1 MSIAAPAER
10 ARRVPVGIAVGIA
23 AAWIAAIL
31 VVALGKGGL
40 ADHHAIA
47 EGDLPIGTAL
57 VVFLVGWQV
66 MVAAMMLPSTV
77 PLFRM
82 FRVASA
88 KQDRPG
94 LALALFLGGYAVVWG
109 LAGSLALLGDLVLHA
124 VVAAVPTLDERPHL
138 ISGGVLL
145 LAGAFQFSDLKD
157 RCLTECRHPAMWMLR
172 HYRRGA
178 ANAFHL
184 GQLHGRFCLG
194 CCWALMLL
202 MFAVGVMNLLWMA
215 ALAAFMAYEKIGRN
229 GEAVGKIAG
238 MTLIGWG
245 VLVLGGAPLVPA

>member
-1 MSIAAPAER
+1 VSLAAPDAA
-10 ARRVPVGIAVGIA
+10 ARRVPVGIVIGIA
-23 AAWIAAIL
+23 AGWIAAIL

-47 EGDLPIGTAL
+47 EGDLPIGIAL
-57 VVFLVGWQV
+57 VTFLVGWQV

-94 LALALFLGGYAVVWG
+94 LALGLFLAGYAVVWG
-109 LAGSLALLGDLVLHA
+109 LAGWIALLGDLVLHA
-124 VVAAVPTLDERPHL
+124 VIDAVPTLDERPQL
-138 ISGGVLL
+138 ISGGVLV
-145 LAGAFQFSDLKD
+145 LAGAFQFTELED

-202 MFAVGVMNLLWMA
+202 MFAVGVMSLLWMA
-215 ALAAFMAYEKIGRN
+215 ALAGFMAYEKIGRH
-229 GEAVGKIAG
+229 GEVAGKVAGVALIA
-238 MTLIGWG
+238 WG
-245 VLVLGGAPLVPA
+245 LLVLGGADLVPA